1 MINSTDADNRMQAHL
16 TTTDRI
22 NRQGWHWDA
31 DRSGDRFSRST
42 GLRIGRSV
50 IGAVREAPA
59 LCRAAGRLLAL
70 PNHRGV
76 NPS

>member
-1 MINSTDADNRMQAHL
+1 MIDLTELDRRLQAHL

-22 NRQGWHWDA
+22 NRQAWHWYA
-31 DRSGDRFSRST
+31 DRSGDRGAVGTRPRF
-42 GLRIGRSV
+42 GRRLG
-50 IGAVREAPA
+50 GAVRAVPA

-76 NPS
+76 NPL